1 MRKFQIVIAL
11 LCFTAVNAQVL
22 LPGTLDVQG
31 MPNFSQSI
39 TDVVMEAGEDD
50 ASLGFETTFNA
61 TEIGFVLDPTSIF
74 GVEVSDTETNCS
86 ANVFRYK
93 VYMHTINAPADI
105 IIEARTFTDSGTAL
119 PLIGSSPYD
128 NLPIQPLGPRG
139 LTPENG
145 GAYISVPN
153 NASQAI
159 KVFEFIGCRTSIP
172 IQFKVRPS
180 AKARAVP
187 ANIDIYYTVVGSLM

>member
-1 MRKFQIVIAL
+1 MKKIQFIIFVL
-11 LCFTAVNAQVL
+11 GFTTAVNAQL

-31 MPNFSQSI
+31 MPNFSQSF
-39 TDVVMEAGEDD
+39 TDVIAEAGEDD

-61 TEIGFVLDPTSIF
+61 TEIGFVLDPTSLF
-74 GVEVSDTETNCS
+74 GTEISNTESNCS

-105 IIEARTFTDSGTAL
+105 IIEARTFTDSGSAL
-119 PLIGSSPYD
+119 PAIGASPYD
-128 NLPIQPLGPRG
+128 NLIIQPLGPRG

-145 GAYISVPN
+145 GDYISVPN

-180 AKARAVP
+180 AKARAIP
-187 ANIDIYYTVVGSLM
+187 ANIDVYYTVVGSLM